1 MSHDANENFTPHSPL
16 PTPHSPLPTPHSPP
30 RLTPEE
36 MVAWSSAF

>member
-16 PTPHSPLPTPHSPP
+16 PTPHSLP